1 MAKGEEA
8 FKEAL
13 SGKKYPVLIL
23 DNKWH
28 RLFTQRNQ
36 NKEILQTADEL
47 KELVGKQ
54 GGLNN
59 DIKDIKKLKQKLMD
73 EIVSGIDGEPL
84 NDKEMAEHKR
94 LIEECNEKMDEKQDA
109 LLDLPKQIDE
119 VNHRLMLLTMEVCY
133 DIIETYTA
141 EINEIA
147 EWICNIRVELKK
159 NVVRKQEKEWM
170 NQELYSYMHDIFGPE
185 VIEVFDMKYDPA
197 GQMLKRSSDK
207 KKEEQPADKNSE
219 GLSENKADE
228 NAKSENAISDS
239 DNSGDN

>member
-1 MAKGEEA
+1 
-8 FKEAL
+8 
-13 SGKKYPVLIL
+13 
-23 DNKWH
+23 
-28 RLFTQRNQ
+28 
-36 NKEILQTADEL
+36 
-47 KELVGKQ
+47 
-54 GGLNN
+54 
-59 DIKDIKKLKQKLMD
+59 MD

-133 DIIETYTA
+133 EIIETNTA

-147 EWICNIRVELKK
+147 EWISNIRVELKK

-207 KKEEQPADKNSE
+207 KKEEQPADNNAES
-219 GLSENKADE
+219 SAENKPGESAGSE
-228 NAKSENAISDS
+228 NAKSES

>member
-13 SGKKYPVLIL
+13 QGKKYPVLIL

-36 NKEILQTADEL
+36 NKEIMQTADEL

-73 EIVSGIDGEPL
+73 EIVSGIDGEML

-133 DIIETYTA
+133 EIIENNTA

-147 EWICNIRVELKK
+147 EWISNIRVELKK

-197 GQMLKRSSDK
+197 GQMLKKSSDK
-207 KKEEQPADKNSE
+207 KKEEQPADNNAES
-219 GLSENKADE
+219 SAENKAGE
-228 NAKSENAISDS
+228 SAGSES